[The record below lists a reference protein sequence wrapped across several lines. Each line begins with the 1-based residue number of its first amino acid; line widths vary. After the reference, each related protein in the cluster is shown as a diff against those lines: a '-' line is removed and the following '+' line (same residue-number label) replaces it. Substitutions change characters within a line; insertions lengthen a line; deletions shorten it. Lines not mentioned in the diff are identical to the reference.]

1 MHFFPQFASLILTEV
16 PCRNRDA
23 ACLQFFS
30 VPRGFSRRNRFRFPA
45 FPRNTA
51 RLSPFPLPT
60 PPIRISPG
68 LNGPDNKLPGNKP
81 VDPRMQQQFRAD
93 VQKLFDL
100 ASELRD
106 ETQKSDLN
114 STLPISLVKK
124 AQQIEKLARQ
134 IKDLAKG

>member
-1 MHFFPQFASLILTEV
+1 MPQ
-16 PCRNRDA
+16 
-23 ACLQFFS
+23 
-30 VPRGFSRRNRFRFPA
+30 SRRRLLTILLGATGVLAAKPLSLSGFPA
-45 FPRNTA
+45 QHSTPQPIPSPNAPDQNFP
-51 RLSPFPLPT
+51 
-60 PPIRISPG
+60 PG